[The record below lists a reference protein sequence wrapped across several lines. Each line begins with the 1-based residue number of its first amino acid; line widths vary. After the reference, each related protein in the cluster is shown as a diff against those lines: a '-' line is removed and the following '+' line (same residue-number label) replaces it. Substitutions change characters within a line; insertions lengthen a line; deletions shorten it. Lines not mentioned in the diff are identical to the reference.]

1 MWRTLFFC
9 LLLGISQNIFSQ
21 KVTVKNQQYK
31 EPIDLVSLVSNKP
44 KASTLTNKD
53 GKANISGFEGADV
66 IEIRKLG
73 YKTKTL
79 SYTELKKDSFIV
91 LLEKDK
97 LGLDEV
103 VVSATRWR
111 QTSGDIPTK
120 ITTISTEEID
130 IQNPQ
135 TAADLL
141 GVSGEV
147 YIQKSQQGG
156 GSPMIRGFATNRLLY
171 TVDGVRMN
179 TAIFRSGNLQNV
191 ISLDPFATENTE
203 VLFGPGSVIYGSD
216 AIGGVMSFQT
226 LTPQFSS
233 SDQPLIKGKVNTRYS
248 SANNEMTG
256 HFDINVGWDKWAILT
271 SITSSDFGHVRQGS
285 NGPDDYLKSWNIQRI
300 DSTDKIVQQ
309 EDPLLQK
316 PSAYSQKN
324 IMQKVRFKPNNNWNF
339 EYGFHYSE
347 TSDYGRYD
355 RHNRTR
361 NGKPRYAKWNY
372 GPQIWAMN
380 NLEIKHLNIN
390 SVYDEMTIRLAQ
402 QYFEESRID
411 RDLNS
416 KLERNRIEKI
426 DAYSLNL
433 DFTKSLKADHKL
445 FYGTEI
451 VRNEVNSNAYNR
463 NIYTEAKTPIL
474 SRYPQSDWSSY
485 GIYIKDQITFSDQL
499 NFQGGLRYN
508 QFIINAKFDTTF
520 LKVPF
525 TEANIN
531 NGALSGNIGITYRPT
546 KEWVLKANAS
556 TGFRSPNIDD
566 IGKVFDSEP
575 GSVVVP
581 NPDLQAEY
589 AYNADASIAKVF
601 EDFMKIDFT
610 TYYTIL
616 ENALVRRDFQLN
628 GRDSISY
635 DGTMSQV
642 QAIQNAAR
650 SIRYGIQLG
659 FEIKLP
665 RNFSLSSNI
674 NYQDG
679 EDEMDD
685 GSKSPPRHAAPLF
698 GITRLSYNFR
708 NAELQFYS
716 RYQGERTHKNL
727 AVSER
732 DKTEIYALDENGN
745 TYAPAWYT
753 LNFKAMYQ
761 ISDTFNVSAG
771 IENLMDKR
779 YRPYSSGISAPGR
792 NFFISLKTNF

>member
-1 MWRTLFFC
+1 MKRILFLC
-9 LLLGISQNIFSQ
+9 LFLGISQILLSQ
-21 KVTVKNQQYK
+21 EVIIKDQRHK
-31 EPIDLVSLVSNKP
+31 EPIDLVTLVSNNP
-44 KASTLTNKD
+44 KAFALTNQE
-53 GKANISGFEGADV
+53 GKANISGFEDADV

-73 YKTKTL
+73 YKTTTY
-79 SYTELKKDSFIV
+79 SYSELKQDSFLV
-91 LLEKDK
+91 FLEKDNMN
-97 LGLDEV
+97 LDEV

-111 QTSGDIPTK
+111 QTSGNIPSK
-120 ITTISTEEID
+120 ITTVSTDEIE

-179 TAIFRSGNLQNV
+179 TAIFRGGNLQNV

-203 VLFGPGSVIYGSD
+203 ILFGPGSVIYGSD

-233 SDQPLIKGKVNTRYS
+233 SDKPLITGKANTRYS
-248 SANNEMTG
+248 SANNEITN
-256 HFDINVGWDKWAILT
+256 HVDINIGWKKWAILT
-271 SITSSDFGHVRQGS
+271 SISSFDYGHVRQGS
-285 NGPDDYLKSWNIQRI
+285 HGPDDYIKSYHVQRI
-300 DSTDKIVQQ
+300 DSTDKIINQDNQ
-309 EDPLLQK
+309 LLQK

-324 IMQKVRFKPNNNWNF
+324 MMQKVRFKPNHNWDF

-355 RHNRTR
+355 RHNRTK
-361 NGKPRYAKWNY
+361 NGKPRYGKWDY

-380 NLEIKHLNIN
+380 NLQITHLNMNTI
-390 SVYDEMTIRLAQ
+390 YDEMTIRLAQ

-411 RDLNS
+411 RDFNDPS
-416 KLERNRIEKI
+416 ERNRIEKT

-433 DFTKSLKADHKL
+433 DMTKSLASNHKL
-445 FYGTEI
+445 FYGAEV
-451 VRNEVNSNAYNR
+451 VRNEVRSDAYTQNVFSGS
-463 NIYTEAKTPIL
+463 KTPIL

-485 GIYIKDQITFSDQL
+485 GVYLKNQLTLSDQL
-499 NFQGGLRYN
+499 VLQGGLRYN
-508 QFIINAKFDTTF
+508 QFVIHADFDTTY

-525 TEANIN
+525 SKAHIN
-531 NGALSGNIGITYRPT
+531 NGSLTGSIGITYRSD
-546 KEWVLKANAS
+546 KKWILKANAS
-556 TGFRSPNIDD
+556 TGFRSPNVDD

-589 AYNADASIAKVF
+589 AYNLDAGIAKVF
-601 EDFMKIDFT
+601 NDFIKIDFT

-616 ENALVRRDFQLN
+616 ENAMVRRDYQLN
-628 GRDSISY
+628 GQDSMVY
-635 DGTMSQV
+635 DGVMSKV

-650 SIRYGIQLG
+650 ATRYGVQFGLEMKFPG
-659 FEIKLP
+659 
-665 RNFSLSSNI
+665 NFSFYSNI

-679 EDEMDD
+679 KDETDD
-685 GSKSPPRHAAPLF
+685 GSESPPRHAAPLF
-698 GITRLSYNFR
+698 GKARISYD
-708 NAELQFYS
+708 AKDLTLQLYS
-716 RYQGERTHKNL
+716 IYQGERAHSEL
-727 AVSER
+727 ALSER
-732 DKTEIYALDENGN
+732 SKTEVYALDENGN
-745 TYAPAWYT
+745 TYAPSWYT
-753 LNFKAMYQ
+753 LNFKALYQ
-761 ISDTFNVSAG
+761 FTDTFTLSAG

-792 NFFISLKTNF
+792 NFFISLKANF